1 MTKSMN
7 RITLPL
13 AAAAAASF
21 AFIAAPVAATTPPAP
36 ASAPAPA
43 KAEQLVRV
51 ALTTTKGRIVLDL
64 DRGRAPIT
72 TANFLHYIDS
82 GRFNGIGFYRAMRSG
97 PGGLIQGGIT
107 DDARKMFPAIAHEST
122 IKTGLKNV
130 AGVIA
135 MANGGPD
142 TARSDFF
149 IMTSDFPS
157 LDATATDAGFA
168 AFGHVVEG
176 MDVAKAIL
184 AAPVSPTRGV
194 GAMKGQMLEPTVKIV
209 KAERVK

>member
-1 MTKSMN
+1 MTNHMN
-7 RITLPL
+7 RTTPLL
-13 AAAAAASF
+13 AAAAASLAL
-21 AFIAAPVAATTPPAP
+21 IAAPAAAIPLPAP

-43 KAEQLVRV
+43 KVEQLVRV
-51 ALTTTKGRIVLDL
+51 ALTTTMGRIVLDL

-82 GRFNGIGFYRAMRSG
+82 GRFNGIGFYRAMKSG

-107 DDARKMFPAIAHEST
+107 DDARKLFPAIKHEPT
-122 IKTGLKNV
+122 TKTGLKNV

-135 MANGGPD
+135 MANGGPG
-142 TARSDFF
+142 TAHSDFF

-157 LDATATDAGFA
+157 LDATATNAGFA

-184 AAPVSPTRGV
+184 TAPVSPTRGV
-194 GAMKGQMLEPTVKIV
+194 GAMRGQMLEPTVKIV